1 MNELRQEFLQVWDEF
16 SNAVLQ
22 QIPPPQGCKDPVLIV
37 MNSGLFKLTN
47 DQLVTLMTLNVV
59 HAAIESDCGAEVAIS
74 AALTA
79 ERVDTLKQIIISI
92 KASR

>member
-1 MNELRQEFLQVWDEF
+1 MNELSEEFLQEWDEF

-47 DQLVTLMTLNVV
+47 DQLVTLMTLSVV
-59 HAAIESDCGAEVAIS
+59 HTAIDTKCGAEVAIS

-79 ERVDTLKQIIISI
+79 ERIDTLKQIVTSI